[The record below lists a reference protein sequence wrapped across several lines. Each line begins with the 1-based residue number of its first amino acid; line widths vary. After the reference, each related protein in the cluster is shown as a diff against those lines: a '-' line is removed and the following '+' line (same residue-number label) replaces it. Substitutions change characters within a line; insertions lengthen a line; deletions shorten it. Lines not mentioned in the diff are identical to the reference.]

1 MDRAVRLIAR
11 MKIPGGPSPEDLL
24 RAAWSAAV
32 GKTVAQCTRVREL
45 RGETLWVEVEDDAW
59 RRALV
64 PLESQILNNLRKLL
78 GDHPAT
84 RIVFRAGP
92 PRRGPMRAESA
103 RGADEADGIADP
115 VLRRLYIKQRARSQ
129 A

>member
-1 MDRAVRLIAR
+1 

-24 RAAWSAAV
+24 RAAWPAAV
-32 GKTVAQCTRVREL
+32 GKALAQRAHVRQL
-45 RGETLWVEVEDDAW
+45 RGDTLWVEVEDDAW
-59 RRALV
+59 QRALR
-64 PLESQILNNLRKLL
+64 PLEGQILANLRKLL
-78 GDHPAT
+78 GDQPVA
-84 RIVFRAGP
+84 RIVFRAAP

-103 RGADEADGIADP
+103 HPADEADGIADP